1 MTRPPRELSAWLLDL
16 AAGRELSPVHPSR
29 YSALTGL
36 LQRHGLA
43 PLAHVRTRS
52 AVPDLSARLRPAF
65 EEAVGRHLNT
75 RSVIAQLITVFGEND
90 IEWRVLKGPVLS
102 ETAHPVP
109 CARPYVDLDVLVRSA
124 QLRPAVAALLQC
136 GWRLLDV
143 DHASLVELVPGEVHL
158 LSPTGVQLDLHWS
171 IFNMASTRLAFP
183 SREHQIFDGVRRVRL
198 GRHDV
203 PTLDRDAFLVHV
215 CLHAALAGGD
225 RLLYLLDID
234 QLVRSKDTPD
244 WTRVIE
250 QARLWGAGP
259 AAAVALGR
267 TRRLL
272 GSPIEGAVLRRLAD
286 PSWRSLAVLVDRL
299 APAHRS
305 GDGGSLSR
313 IVARSSRPT
322 SRRSWAELARRTG
335 TRLHDARAAM
345 TSLAEPVPDEAALS
359 SYFDRV
365 VREVQARDS
374 DPSHE

>member
-1 MTRPPRELSAWLLDL
+1 VTRPARELSTWLLDL
-16 AAGRELSPVHPSR
+16 ATGHELSPVHPSR
-29 YSALTGL
+29 YSALAGM

-52 AVPDLSARLRPAF
+52 GAADLSARLRPSF
-65 EEAVGRHLNT
+65 EEAVGRHLKT

-109 CARPYVDLDVLVRSA
+109 CARPYLDLDVLVRSA
-124 QLRPAVAALLQC
+124 QLRPAVAVLLQC

-171 IFNMASTRLAFP
+171 IFNMASTRHAFP
-183 SREHQIFDGVRRVRL
+183 SREDQLFERVRHVRL
-198 GRHDV
+198 GAHDV
-203 PTLDRDAFLVHV
+203 PTLSRDAFLVHV

-234 QLVRSKDTPD
+234 QLVRSTQPPD
-244 WTRVIE
+244 WPHVIE
-250 QARLWGAGP
+250 LALLLGAGP

-272 GSPIEGAVLRRLAD
+272 GSPIDDAVLRGLAD
-286 PSWRSLAVLVDRL
+286 PSWRSLAALVDRL

-322 SRRSWAELARRTG
+322 SRRSWAELGRRTS
-335 TRLHDARAAM
+335 TRLHDTRAAM
-345 TSLAEPVPDEAALS
+345 PSLAEPVPDEAALT

-365 VREVQARDS
+365 VREVQARGS
-374 DPSHE
+374 GPSHE